1 MNLDRIKNVKLKAL
15 SLSVCMKGTKGYTY
29 EVLHSLLAR
38 LVNALHE
45 LQNMVCEA
53 VDDGHT
59 DIIVVFI
66 LAPIRS

>member
-1 MNLDRIKNVKLKAL
+1 
-15 SLSVCMKGTKGYTY
+15 MKSTNGHPY

-38 LVNALHE
+38 FVNALHE

-59 DIIVVFI
+59 NIVVVFI
-66 LAPIRS
+66 LTPIRS